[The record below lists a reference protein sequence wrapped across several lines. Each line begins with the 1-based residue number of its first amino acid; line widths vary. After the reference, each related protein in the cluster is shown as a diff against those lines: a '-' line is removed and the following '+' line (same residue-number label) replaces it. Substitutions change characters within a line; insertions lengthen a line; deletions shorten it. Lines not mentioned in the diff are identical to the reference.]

1 MKTWRI
7 LAAVAAAAII
17 AIAGATHISRAAVK
31 RHQGAALMAASTQFS
46 TVKNNLSRRT
56 TSTEPMGT
64 WTTPEDTIDI
74 MIHSALLNTGKVLM
88 WGILQGAPD
97 PPPLWTPAKLYDP
110 LTDTITDVSTNFPA
124 DVVCGAQSMLPDG
137 DVIVTGGTIVPTVI
151 GGGGLANT
159 TLFHPASETWS
170 QSGPMNYPRWYPTSV
185 ELGNGQILE
194 LSGHDQTGVTSVVQM
209 ETYDQT
215 TGAWTVLPS
224 SADDPDPGP
233 EFLYPRMDLL
243 PSGNVFKSAPAEQ
256 AGLFN
261 PTTNTWAKLAK
272 MNFGDRYYT
281 GHVLIPGTSKVMVV
295 GGTPT
300 NANGGGTTATNTTE
314 TIDLSQGS
322 PKWTYG
328 ANLNIG
334 RYNHM
339 LLFLA
344 DGSLVVVGGN
354 NGGGHYTGPVQ
365 AAEIYSFAT
374 KQWSLMA
381 SQVGVRAYHSVAVLL
396 PDGRVWSAGSTSGNT
411 WYNNGQPLPTYN
423 HYFEIFSPPYLY
435 NGARPTITASP
446 ATISYGQ
453 PFTITT
459 PDADNITSVALVM
472 PSGNTHADDMQQRY
486 VPLQFTVGT
495 GSITAGAPAN
505 GNVAPPG
512 YYMLV
517 IVNNNGV
524 PSVMPFVQLPLT

>member
-7 LAAVAAAAII
+7 LAGVAVAAII
-17 AIAGATHISRAAVK
+17 AIASAAHISRAAVK
-31 RHQGAALMAASTQFS
+31 RHQSTALNSGRAQFS
-46 TVKNNLSRRT
+46 SAKNNLARRT
-56 TSTEPMGT
+56 TSTQPMGT
-64 WTTPEDTIDI
+64 WTTPEDTLDVE
-74 MIHSALLNTGKVLM
+74 IHAALVYTGKVLM
-88 WGILQGAPD
+88 FGILQGAPD

-110 LTDTITDVSTNFPA
+110 IANTLTDVSTIFPA
-124 DVVCGAQSMLPDG
+124 DIVCGGQSILPNG
-137 DVIVTGGTIVPTVI
+137 DVIVTGGTIIPTVT
-151 GGGGLANT
+151 GGGGLVNT

-170 QSGPMNYPRWYPTSV
+170 QSGPMNYPRWYPTNV
-185 ELGNGQILE
+185 ELGNGQTLV
-194 LSGHDQTGVTSVVQM
+194 LSGHDQTGITSVVQM

-215 TGAWTVLPS
+215 TGTWTVLPS
-224 SADDPDPGP
+224 TADDPDPGP
-233 EFLYPRMDLL
+233 EFLYPRMDVI
-243 PSGNVFKSAPAEQ
+243 PSGNVFKSAPAKQ
-256 AGLFN
+256 GNLFN
-261 PTTNTWAKLAK
+261 PTTNKWSAVAQ

-281 GHVLIPGTSKVMVV
+281 GHVLIPGTSQVMVV

-300 NANGGGTTATNTTE
+300 NADGGGDTPTATTE
-314 TIDLSQGS
+314 TIDLSKA
-322 PKWTYG
+322 PPHYVYG
-328 ANLNIG
+328 ASLNYA

-344 DGSLVVVGGN
+344 DGSLIVVGGN
-354 NGGGHYTGPVQ
+354 QGPGHYAAPVF

-374 KQWSLMA
+374 QQWSVMA
-381 SQVGVRAYHSVAVLL
+381 SQQGVRAYHSVAVLL
-396 PDGRVWSAGSTSGNT
+396 PDGRVFSAGSTSGNT
-411 WYNNGQPLPTYN
+411 WGTGQPTYN

-435 NGARPTITASP
+435 NGARPTITSSP

-459 PDADNITSVALVM
+459 PDADNISSVALVM
-472 PSGNTHADDMQQRY
+472 PAADTHADDMQQRY
-486 VPLQFTVGT
+486 VPLRFTVGT
-495 GSITAGAPAN
+495 GSLTASAPTN